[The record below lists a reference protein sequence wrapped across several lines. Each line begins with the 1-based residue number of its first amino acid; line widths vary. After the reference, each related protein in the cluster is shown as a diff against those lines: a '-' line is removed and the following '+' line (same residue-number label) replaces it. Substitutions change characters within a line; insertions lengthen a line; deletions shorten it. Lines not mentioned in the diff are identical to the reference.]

1 MLPNTEMVP
10 NEHPGKWKCAGE
22 ETEQTARGNGSR
34 QGMDVLQ
41 PAVFW
46 VLTVREQK
54 VTAH

>member
-10 NEHPGKWKCAGE
+10 NGHPGKWKCAGE